1 MPSPARP
8 RPLTVRT
15 LFTPASGRLAAR
27 YTPAAFR
34 ALFMQERARFAAR
47 YPFVAHATLAI
58 VPREV
63 SPYGR
68 AWRDVAWASW
78 RVSARA
84 PGGITSMRVSFLRRA
99 LSLPRQNLIALIRH
113 ELGHLCDARR
123 SEPGPGAE
131 ARADR
136 IAARVG
142 GRAIRY
148 DTNDLQTL
156 STAKGT
162 RARRPT
168 HLHQ

>member
-1 MPSPARP
+1 MPLSPRVPIRNSRP
-8 RPLTVRT
+8 M
-15 LFTPASGRLAAR
+15 
-27 YTPAAFR
+27 TPAAFR
-34 ALFMQERARFAAR
+34 DLFARERARFAAH
-47 YPFVAHATLAI
+47 YPFVAKATLTL
-58 VPREV
+58 VDREV

-78 RVSARA
+78 RAASRA
-84 PGGITSMRVSFLRRA
+84 PGGIEAMRVSFLRRA
-99 LSLPRQNLIALIRH
+99 LVLPRKNLIALIRH

-123 SEPGPGAE
+123 SDPGSGAE

-142 GRAIRY
+142 GLPIRY
-148 DTNDLQTL
+148 DANDIQTI

-162 RARRPT
+162 RATRPA

>member
-1 MPSPARP
+1 MPLAPPVPLRTTRP
-8 RPLTVRT
+8 M
-15 LFTPASGRLAAR
+15 TPR
-27 YTPAAFR
+27 AFR
-34 ALFMQERARFAAR
+34 DLFAREVARFAVH
-47 YPFVAHATLAI
+47 YPFVGRTKIIL
-58 VPREV
+58 VDREV

-78 RVSARA
+78 RMSLREPVGVDSA
-84 PGGITSMRVSFLRRA
+84 RVSFLRRA
-99 LSLPRQNLIALIRH
+99 LALPRKNLIALIRH
-113 ELGHLCDARR
+113 ELGHLCDVRR

-142 GRAIRY
+142 GAPIRY
-148 DTNDLQTL
+148 DANDLQTI

-162 RARRPT
+162 RATRPA